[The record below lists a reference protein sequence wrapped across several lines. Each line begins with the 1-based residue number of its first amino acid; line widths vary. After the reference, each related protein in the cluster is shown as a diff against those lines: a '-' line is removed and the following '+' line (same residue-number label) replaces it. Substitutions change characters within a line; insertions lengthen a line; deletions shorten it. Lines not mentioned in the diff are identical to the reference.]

1 MYLPFGTTF
10 LQIMHRRPG
19 KKKCG
24 GDEGHESWVK
34 RRHQTATLAA
44 ATSCDEVI
52 TLGHAGRCPHV
63 RASRPA
69 IRSER
74 AALLPRYHKAG
85 QNASDDTM
93 HESLSVRLHAGA

>member
-1 MYLPFGTTF
+1 
-10 LQIMHRRPG
+10 
-19 KKKCG
+19 
-24 GDEGHESWVK
+24 VK
-34 RRHQTATLAA
+34 RHHQTATLAA

-63 RASRPA
+63 SASRPA

-74 AALLPRYHKAG
+74 AALLPRYHKAA

-93 HESLSVRLHAGA
+93 HESLPVRLHAGA